1 MEHHGAHARQEIANL
16 CATYSISADRGRPDD
31 IAAVFARDAVF
42 DVESG
47 KFEGREA
54 IRAFFSDLIAS
65 AVLGPGRQ
73 SPARHHLTTSNVTF
87 DDGNHASGRTY
98 FIVVR
103 DGTIIQTGVY
113 IDRYVLTEGQ
123 WMIAFRQVRMEFDL
137 LADQYASHQGNKSAS

>member
-16 CATYSISADRGRPDD
+16 CATYTMSADRGRPDHV
-31 IAAVFARDAVF
+31 AAVFAQDAIF
-42 DVESG
+42 DITSG
-47 KFEGREA
+47 KLEGREA

-73 SPARHHLTTSNVTF
+73 SPARHHLTTSQVTF
-87 DDGNHASGRTY
+87 DDGSHASGRTY

-103 DGTIIQTGVY
+103 DGTIIQTGIYV
-113 IDRYVLTEGQ
+113 DRYVLAEGQ

-137 LADQYASHQGNKSAS
+137 LEDQYAERPDNRPAS